1 VIYQSMCGQGILKAT
16 RNIPPRIAGMAGFQT
31 AMYAIQVQADQ
42 PERPLVWQ
50 ETPDPAY
57 SADDVLV
64 DIYATALNRADLSQR
79 AGNYPPPPGAPDI
92 LGLEMAGV
100 IAAVGSHVRNWQA
113 GDRVCALLGGGGYAE
128 RVAIHHSQLIPIP
141 PGWSFEEAAALPEVY
156 LTAFVNLFMEARLQ
170 PGEVV
175 LVHGGASGVGTAAI
189 QMLHHLGHQVI
200 TTAGSDKKVAACRA
214 LGADLAINYR
224 SEDFAEA
231 VRTFTERQGT
241 PGVDVILDIVGA
253 SYFERNFELLKVRG
267 RLVFIATLG
276 GGQVNLDIGKLM
288 RKRARLIGSVLRPRS
303 LEEKQEIKDVFMNR
317 CWPLI
322 QRGVI
327 RPLIDTILPITEAN
341 AAQARMANNENI
353 GKIVLRVRERE

>member
-1 VIYQSMCGQGILKAT
+1 
-16 RNIPPRIAGMAGFQT
+16 
-31 AMYAIQVQADQ
+31 MYAIQVQSDQ

-50 ETPDPAY
+50 ETLDPAY

-64 DIYATALNRADLSQR
+64 DIHATALNRADLLQR

-92 LGLEMAGV
+92 IGLEMSGV
-100 IAAVGSHVRNWQA
+100 IAAVGSHVRNWQV

-128 RVAIHHSQLIPIP
+128 KVAVHHSQLIPIP
-141 PGWSFEEAAALPEVY
+141 NGWSFEEAAAMPETY

-189 QMLHHLGHQVI
+189 QILHHVGHTVI
-200 TTAGSDKKVAACRA
+200 VTAGSDAKAAACRE

-224 SEDFAEA
+224 SEDFVEA
-231 VRTFTERQGT
+231 VLSFSGGQ
-241 PGVDVILDIVGA
+241 GVDVILDMVGA
-253 SYFERNFELLKVRG
+253 SYFDRNFELLKVRG

-276 GGQVNLDIGKLM
+276 GNQINLDIGKLM
-288 RKRARLIGSVLRPRS
+288 RKRARLLGSVLRPRT
-303 LEEKQEIKDVFMNR
+303 LDEKQEIKDLFMNR

-322 QRGVI
+322 QRGVV
-327 RPLIDTILPITEAN
+327 RPVIDSTFPITEAN
-341 AAQARMANNENI
+341 AAHARMARNENI
-353 GKIVLRVRERE
+353 GKIVLQVR